1 MLSLEKNK
9 KALVLVAHPDDETI
23 WMGGT
28 IMAHSDINW
37 TIFSLCRASDIDR
50 APKFKKVCDF
60 YKADSVIADLDDDN
74 DVDFDILVAS
84 AKSIVKEKLED
95 NNFDYIFTHG
105 ANGEY
110 GHDRHIVVYEA
121 VNELLEEKFINPKRI
136 FYFDYKKKD
145 ENREFSEMISGS
157 DEAVL
162 FELSSALYEKKRREV
177 VSEIYGFDY
186 DGIDAAYCTN
196 PEAFLVRELEC

>member
-23 WMGGT
+23 WMGGV
-28 IMAHSDINW
+28 IIDHSDINW
-37 TIFSLCRASDIDR
+37 TILSLCRASDIDR

-60 YKADSVIADLDDDN
+60 YKANSIIADLDDDN
-74 DVDFDILVAS
+74 EVDFDILVAS

-110 GHDRHIVVYEA
+110 GHDRHIVVHKA
-121 VNELLEEKFINPKRI
+121 LNDLIKDKTLKPEKV
-136 FYFDYKKKD
+136 FYFDYRKKY
-145 ENREFSEMISGS
+145 NNGS
-157 DEAVL
+157 VMMVPGTNESIL
-162 FELSSALYEKKRREV
+162 FELSLELYEKKRREV
-177 VSEIYGFDY
+177 VSGIYGFDY

-196 PEAFLVRELEC
+196 PESFRERVI